1 MVVSESRRR
10 VGRRY
15 GFAEEEPPGVAD
27 PKTVCSSRLSR
38 VWRVTAKGYR
48 RMETESRI
56 LKIRGLAM
64 AQVKTGGTAERIE
77 I

>member
-27 PKTVCSSRLSR
+27 PKTCVR
-38 VWRVTAKGYR
+38 VGSAAFGALQPRDIAGWKQKAV
-48 RMETESRI
+48 S
-56 LKIRGLAM
+56 
-64 AQVKTGGTAERIE
+64 
-77 I
+77 